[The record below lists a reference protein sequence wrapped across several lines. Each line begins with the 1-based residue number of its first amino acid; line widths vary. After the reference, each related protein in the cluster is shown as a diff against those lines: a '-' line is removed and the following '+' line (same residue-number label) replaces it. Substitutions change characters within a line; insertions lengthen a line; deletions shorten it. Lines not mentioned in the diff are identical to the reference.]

1 MKAKVKIKT
10 AKLKEDQWGHHI
22 EITKVGLYDLD
33 GKWIKWLPLTERVIS
48 LLTRVEINIEYP
60 ENQ

>member
-1 MKAKVKIKT
+1 MKAKVKVKT
-10 AKLKEDQWGHHI
+10 AKLLEDHYGHHI
-22 EITKVGLYDLD
+22 EITKVGLYDEN
-33 GKWIKWLPLTERVIS
+33 GKWIKWLPLNDRVLS